1 MFPPSSRYAIEAIN
15 PDGFLAL
22 RPEGGVEGA
31 PEDFLCEY
39 ANPASEALLEENL
52 IGRRLLARRP
62 ELVEAVKTWGQVL
75 ATGVTGTHL
84 LALGRGLDARR
95 VMARAARVEEGLL
108 AVWLSDVTDTE
119 RFVSETAAFEEK
131 VLSFMECMPDPF
143 LAFDRQCRFVYV
155 NRAAERLLGKRRQ
168 LLVGRNL
175 WQEYAEEP
183 GSMLRSQVQRALATG
198 APVDFEER
206 FNGLHLEVTAVPS
219 DSGVLVYLRDVTSH
233 HRTSDAARRA
243 SALFNAVLQG
253 ATDAIYTK
261 DLQGRYTRI
270 NTAGARLIGKPAEA
284 IIGRTDAEL
293 WSPEAARA
301 TLSHDREVLA
311 FRQTFTYEESDSEP
325 GPVKR
330 VWLSTKGVLRDEA
343 GVVFGLFGI
352 SRDITDLK
360 LLEEALRQN
369 EARVLEA
376 LSAASLTLWDLRLPE
391 RRLRWERGAA
401 ASFALKS
408 LAPEEPM
415 ESFLSRVHPDDQPGV
430 SEALARCATGLGEV
444 SLTYRVLAP
453 DGSERRHSLR
463 TRASADAQGQLRV
476 LGVLEDLSGR
486 TPALSVEVDPRAD
499 VAPAPSG
506 LRRPRNVSRV
516 AMGEPALHGQRT
528 SLVLQEQ
535 VSEAERGERNA
546 VGLIGSAAQGDG

>member
-1 MFPPSSRYAIEAIN
+1 MFPPSSRYALEAIN

-52 IGRRLLARRP
+52 NGRRLLVRRP
-62 ELVEAVKTWGQVL
+62 ELVEAVKAWGQVL

-84 LALGRGLDARR
+84 FSLGRGLDARR
-95 VMARAARVEEGLL
+95 MMARAARVEDGLL

-143 LAFDRQCRFVYV
+143 LAFDRQCRFIYV

-168 LLVGRNL
+168 LLVGRSL
-175 WQEYAEEP
+175 WQEYPEEP
-183 GSMLRSQVQRALATG
+183 GSVLRPQVQRALATG

-219 DSGVLVYLRDVTSH
+219 DSGVLVYLHDATSH
-233 HRTSDAARRA
+233 HRASDAARRA

-311 FRQTFTYEESDSEP
+311 FRQTFTYEESES

-401 ASFALKS
+401 AAFALRS
-408 LAPEEPM
+408 LAPEEPLD
-415 ESFLSRVHPDDQPGV
+415 SFLSRVHPDDQPV
-430 SEALARCATGLGEV
+430 VTEALARCARSPGEV

-453 DGSERRHSLR
+453 DGSERRHALR
-463 TRASADAQGQLRV
+463 ARACADGQGQTRV

-486 TPALSVEVDPRAD
+486 TPAVSVAVASCAD
-499 VAPAPSG
+499 MAPAALGP
-506 LRRPRNVSRV
+506 RRPRNVPR
-516 AMGEPALHGQRT
+516 AATGEVALHGQRT
-528 SLVLQEQ
+528 SLVLQE
-535 VSEAERGERNA
+535 EGHEGERGERNE